1 MIPNRRLFFFKLSLP
16 ARGPQETHLIQETT
30 GQKIQHLFFLVGKKK
45 KRERLREREKKGYIC
60 YNHGEEIRT
69 VPTASFPTFFVTKNK
84 PLLFL
89 QQSPS
94 YYLAIQRKKTH
105 NNFNRDTCLS
115 EVCGHWNTR
124 VCTHFC
130 VSEVLIL
137 ILINP

>member
-1 MIPNRRLFFFKLSLP
+1 MIIFFKIES
-16 ARGPQETHLIQETT
+16 ACKRST
-30 GQKIQHLFFLVGKKK
+30 GDTLNSGNYRTKDTALVFSGREKK

-94 YYLAIQRKKTH
+94 YYLAIQRKKHT
-105 NNFNRDTCLS
+105 TIS
-115 EVCGHWNTR
+115 IKIPV
-124 VCTHFC
+124 
-130 VSEVLIL
+130 
-137 ILINP
+137 